1 MRKILSP
8 WRICLDSESDG
19 NRWKRHRFERQRLFE
34 SGYVYIYETASK
46 FGDPFYIMQN
56 NLTRPNSSSNDL
68 RRWHRNMTEAKE
80 YVDNVLATLGFTL
93 LNDERMIPLL

>member
-1 MRKILSP
+1 MKKILSP
-8 WRICLDSESDG
+8 WRLYFDQEINPDTW
-19 NRWKRHRFERQRLFE
+19 RQHRFERQRLFE

-46 FGDPFYIMQN
+46 FGEPFYIMQSN
-56 NLTRPNSSSNDL
+56 VTRPNSSSNDL

-80 YVDNVLATLGFTL
+80 YVDNVLTTLGFTL